1 METEVAEIAPDIF
14 RLSTFISEANFMFN
28 QFLVLDDEPL
38 LFHTGPRALFP
49 LITGAV
55 SRLMPVERLRWVTF
69 GHVEADECG
78 SMNLWLAAAPH
89 AEVAHGALGCMV
101 SVSDLA
107 DRPPRALEDGEV
119 LEVGSRRLR
128 RLETPHVPHGWDA
141 GLFYEES
148 TSTLLCGDL
157 FTAVGASPAL
167 TQHEI
172 TGPALSAEDQFG
184 ATCLTPATAPTLRL
198 LADLE
203 PETLGLMHGPSYN
216 GDCGQ
221 ALRDLAGS
229 YEERLTAEGVRWN
242 APATPAD

>member
-14 RLSTFISEANFMFN
+14 RLSTFIPEADFMFN

-49 LITGAV
+49 LITDAV

-89 AEVAHGALGCMV
+89 AEVAHGATGCMV

-107 DRPPRALEDGEV
+107 DRPPRPLQDGEV

-167 TQHEI
+167 TEHEI

-203 PETLGLMHGPSYN
+203 PRTLALMHGPSYN

-221 ALRDLAGS
+221 ALRDLAGA
-229 YEERLTAEGVRWN
+229 YEERLRAEGVRLS